1 MESGPACLP
10 FDVLELFTWLERK
23 LNNQVVHGSS
33 SPTPRLESMRIKSH
47 IWWTWKLGWL
57 HSNINAFFL
66 GQAKVII
73 WGTCFLSRKFGGY
86 VDLHDGQWRK
96 LSWSVRKKGHWRPL
110 KSKIIVEIISVK
122 TNWPVLHCP
131 LTISLNR
138 LFDYR
143 LDAVKLRVTRQSI
156 WRRWFVRAFLSTNG
170 LHFAANARVTSPLS
184 KDCHKRQDLEWR

>member
-1 MESGPACLP
+1 MPYVESFWNSTTKASLFSDLSKKTFSRLGKYWRVMESGPACLP

-73 WGTCFLSRKFGGY
+73 WGTCFLSRKFRGY

-131 LTISLNR
+131 LPSL
-138 LFDYR
+138 LIDC
-143 LDAVKLRVTRQSI
+143 LIIGLML
-156 WRRWFVRAFLSTNG
+156 LS
-170 LHFAANARVTSPLS
+170 
-184 KDCHKRQDLEWR
+184 